1 MINAISIRDAFLYDE
16 TTGEFKSKNAAYKEK
31 IVGTINRRK
40 HSDYAV
46 LSIKHL
52 GAYRKVYAHRAA
64 WMYVN
69 GDIQDGLVVDH
80 IDGNGLNNRIEN
92 LRIVTKAINQRNRK
106 NKIQFERSHVALTIR
121 GKPKFRQC
129 FSSGSKLT
137 STLVRTK
144 SASKDLRISI
154 HKVQSHG
161 FVLY

>member
-106 NKIQFERSHVALTIR
+106 NKISTHDLSGVHYHRGGFSIYFLGKYAAWVKDFFEACCIR
-121 GKPKFRQC
+121 
-129 FSSGSKLT
+129 
-137 STLVRTK
+137 K
-144 SASKDLRISI
+144 SLESRNGFII
-154 HKVQSHG
+154 EGVQS
-161 FVLY
+161 